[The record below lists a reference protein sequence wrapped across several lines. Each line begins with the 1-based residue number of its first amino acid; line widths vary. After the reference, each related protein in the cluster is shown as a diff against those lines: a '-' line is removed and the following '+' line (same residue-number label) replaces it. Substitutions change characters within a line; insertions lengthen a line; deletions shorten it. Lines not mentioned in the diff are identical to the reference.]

1 MTVSFKDLLLAFEF
15 VAGGAMYE
23 NQAFLCKQSGEIYWH
38 SEFGDNFEQLPE
50 DIDNA
55 EKYIRPPDKSEL
67 DLGRALVLDFT
78 EQHLPRHL
86 DDVRRIFSKRG
97 AYARFKRPAGTNRCA
112 RTMVRIRGEGA
123 GKSPQGM
130 VRGKFNRGRRL
141 IRAPHPRRFAADPPL
156 SGEG

>member
-15 VAGGAMYE
+15 VAGGGMYE

-97 AYARFKRPAGTNRCA
+97 AYARFKDLLA
-112 RTMVRIRGEGA
+112 RTGA
-123 GKSPQGM
+123 LEQWYE
-130 VRGKFNRGRRL
+130 FEA
-141 IRAPHPRRFAADPPL
+141 RAREKALREWCEENSIEVGD
-156 SGEG
+156 

>member
-97 AYARFKRPAGTNRCA
+97 AYARFKDLLA
-112 RTMVRIRGEGA
+112 RTGA
-123 GKSPQGM
+123 LEQWYE
-130 VRGKFNRGRRL
+130 FEA
-141 IRAPHPRRFAADPPL
+141 RAREKALREWCEENSIEVGD
-156 SGEG
+156 